1 MSENYSYATHVRH
14 GNMVL
19 FSYVDGHA
27 APTKTNRVIFYKHQY
42 SDFTEN
48 KP

>member
-1 MSENYSYATHVRH
+1 
-14 GNMVL
+14 MVI

-27 APTKTNRVIFYKHQY
+27 EPTKTNRAVYYRHISYKE
-42 SDFTEN
+42 FTEN